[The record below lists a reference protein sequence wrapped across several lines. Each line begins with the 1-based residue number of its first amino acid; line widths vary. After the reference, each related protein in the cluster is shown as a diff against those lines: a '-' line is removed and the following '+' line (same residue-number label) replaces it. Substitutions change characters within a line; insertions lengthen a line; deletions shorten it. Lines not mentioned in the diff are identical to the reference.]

1 MVLRTPTLALLI
13 GLMLGPALS
22 ACAADPKPP
31 ANLDEVKPQDRRAAF
46 RALDT
51 DGDGWVSR
59 REAQA
64 RPEVVANF
72 DTADSDHDGRLSF
85 EEFEKIPVGRTDQP
99 GLRMPNRG

>member
-1 MVLRTPTLALLI
+1 MDPRSRNLVLSALL
-13 GLMLGPALS
+13 LAPALS
-22 ACAADPKPP
+22 GCAAEPSAP
-31 ANLDEVKPQDRRAAF
+31 ATLEEVKPQDRRAAF

-51 DGDGWVSR
+51 DSDGWISR

-99 GLRMPNRG
+99 GLRTPDRG